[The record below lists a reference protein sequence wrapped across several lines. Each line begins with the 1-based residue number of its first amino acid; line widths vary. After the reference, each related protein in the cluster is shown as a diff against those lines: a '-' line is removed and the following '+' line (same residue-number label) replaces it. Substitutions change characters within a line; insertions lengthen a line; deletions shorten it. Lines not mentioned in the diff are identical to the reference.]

1 MNSSE
6 VHGYLNSFNNFES
19 QLHQLR
25 PEDFYLNR
33 IQHFL
38 ELLGNPAQHLKIVHV
53 AGTKGKGST
62 CAFLAGILQEAGYTT
77 GLYTSPH
84 LHKINERIRILNAA
98 NRYSQ
103 DPFKGAISDDDLAS
117 VLTALRPVAAVIKNE
132 GNLLTLFEVL
142 TVAALYYFAKS
153 QVDIVILETGLGGR
167 LDATNAVDSD
177 LAVITPV
184 SLDHTRLLGSTLTQI
199 AFEKAGIIKSS
210 HQKVVIAPQEK
221 EAMDV
226 IGQRCREFGI
236 QPVSVDP
243 GEYENFKVGL
253 KGEHQRINAA
263 TALEAS
269 GILRTMGFQ
278 INDEALAAGLKNV
291 LWPGRFELLNN
302 DPDVIVDCAHNGASA
317 SALSKTLDQEYPDRR
332 VILILGLSE
341 DKDAAAICKPLKD
354 KAAHVFL
361 TKARHPRAHLFTP
374 AEAKDHFGG
383 VPFEIVEDIDQA
395 LDKALRRADAQDVV
409 LVAGSVFVVAEARD
423 HWRAKKVNDVPV

>member
-1 MNSSE
+1 MDHPEVNS
-6 VHGYLNSFNNFES
+6 YLDSFVNFES
-19 QLHQLR
+19 QLHKLC
-25 PEDFYLNR
+25 PEDFNLDR
-33 IQHFL
+33 IRQ
-38 ELLGNPAQHLKIVHV
+38 LLDLAGNPDRGLKVVHV

-62 CAFLAGILQEAGYTT
+62 CAFLASILQEAGYKV

-84 LHKINERIRILNAA
+84 LHRVNERIRILAA
-98 NRYSQ
+98 DGTGSKDNFS
-103 DPFKGAISDDDLAS
+103 GSISDGDFAAVLVSLRPFTAAIQNEGK
-117 VLTALRPVAAVIKNE
+117 VLTF
-132 GNLLTLFEVL
+132 FEVL
-142 TVAALYYFAKS
+142 TVAALCYFAKA